1 MHPAL
6 QAILAII
13 IVIALGGLF
22 ALGYF
27 LNKKTKKPEGCEE
40 MTERCGSC
48 EVTLCH
54 FNKAHQKEGEEHD
67 NTSK

>member
-27 LNKKTKKPEGCEE
+27 LNKKTKKPEG
-40 MTERCGSC
+40 MRRNNRTMWKLRSDFMS
-48 EVTLCH
+48 L
-54 FNKAHQKEGEEHD
+54 
-67 NTSK
+67 